1 MVGVLLTGR
10 AGAGRGRGEDTELA
24 VVLLVV
30 AGAAVSPPLLELMG
44 PPLLLP
50 LFLADTLLS
59 SDWLLQQQTQVSPLL
74 LSLSQC
80 SYLRCLLFR
89 SSWWLWLWLAVWPST
104 GLLPDTELVLLA
116 VSLASTLC
124 GSGAPI

>member
-1 MVGVLLTGR
+1 MGVLLTGT
-10 AGAGRGRGEDTELA
+10 GAGSGEAALTADTELEL
-24 VVLLVV
+24 VLVLTG
-30 AGAAVSPPLLELMG
+30 AGPGPALPTPATPPLLELRL
-44 PPLLLP
+44 PLLLP
-50 LFLADTLLS
+50 LFLAETLLS
-59 SDWLLQQQTQVSPLL
+59 SDWL
-74 LSLSQC
+74 
-80 SYLRCLLFR
+80 LRCLLFR

>member
-1 MVGVLLTGR
+1 MGVLLTGR
-10 AGAGRGRGEDTELA
+10 AGAGRGSGEDTELA
-24 VVLLVV
+24 VVVLVVVLVV
-30 AGAAVSPPLLELMG
+30 AGAELSPPLLELMG
-44 PPLLLP
+44 PLLLP

-59 SDWLLQQQTQVSPLL
+59 SDWL
-74 LSLSQC
+74 
-80 SYLRCLLFR
+80 LRCLLFR

>member
-1 MVGVLLTGR
+1 MGVLLTGR
-10 AGAGRGRGEDTELA
+10 AGAGRGSGEDTELA
-24 VVLLVV
+24 VVVLVVVLVV
-30 AGAAVSPPLLELMG
+30 AGAELSPPLLELMG
-44 PPLLLP
+44 PLLLP

-59 SDWLLQQQTQVSPLL
+59 SDWL
-74 LSLSQC
+74 
-80 SYLRCLLFR
+80 LRCLLFR

-116 VSLASTLC
+116 VSLASTLW